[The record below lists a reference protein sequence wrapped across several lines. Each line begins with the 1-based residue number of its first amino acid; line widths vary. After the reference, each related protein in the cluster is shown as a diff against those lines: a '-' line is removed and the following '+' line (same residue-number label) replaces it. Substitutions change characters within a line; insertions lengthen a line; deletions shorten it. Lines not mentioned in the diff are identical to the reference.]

1 MIPSSFDYVA
11 PASIDDA
18 VALLRE
24 HDNAKILAGGQSLIP
39 MLKLRLAEPALVI
52 DINRIDGLGY
62 VAERSGALHIGALAR
77 EVDLDGSAAVRQRYA
92 ILLDTAA
99 VIADPLVRNSA
110 TVCGNIAH
118 GDPGNDHPATMLALG
133 ATFVARGPRG
143 NRRIPARQFFR
154 GLFDTALG
162 QDELLTE
169 IEIPEPAERSG
180 GAYLKLERKVG
191 DYATAGVA
199 VQLTLDPSGGCTAAG
214 IGLTNVGTTPIVAK
228 AAEAFL
234 RNKPL
239 DTATVAQAAEIAAGE
254 ADPVEDRRG
263 SVEYKRDIV
272 RVLATRAI
280 RLAATRAA
288 GAIAPTP
295 LPFTYS
301 AAIDQKQGLGAR
313 G

>member
-11 PASIDDA
+11 PASIEDA
-18 VALLRE
+18 VALLHE
-24 HDNAKILAGGQSLIP
+24 HEDAKILAGGQSLIP
-39 MLKLRLAEPALVI
+39 MLKLRLAEPALVV
-52 DINRIDGLGY
+52 DINRIAGLGY
-62 VAERSGALHIGALAR
+62 VAERNGALHIGALAR
-77 EVDLDGSAAVRQRYA
+77 EVDLDASAAVRQRYP
-92 ILLDTAA
+92 ILVDTAA

-143 NRRIPARQFFR
+143 DRRIPARQFFR
-154 GLFDTALG
+154 GLFETALAP
-162 QDELLTE
+162 DEVLTD
-169 IEIPEPAERSG
+169 IEIRQPAERSG

-199 VQLTLDPSGGCTAAG
+199 VQLTLDPGGGCAQVG
-214 IGLTNVGTTPIVAK
+214 IGLTNVGVTPIAAV
-228 AAEAFL
+228 AAESFL
-234 RNKPL
+234 RSKPL
-239 DTATVAQAAEIAAGE
+239 DVPTIAQAAEIAAGE

-272 RVLATRAI
+272 RVLATRAL
-280 RLAATRAA
+280 RLAASRAA
-288 GAIAPTP
+288 GAVAPTP

-301 AAIDQKQGLGAR
+301 APVSALAR
-313 G
+313 S

>member
-11 PASIDDA
+11 PATIDDA
-18 VALLRE
+18 IALLHE
-24 HDNAKILAGGQSLIP
+24 HEDAKILAGGQSLIP
-39 MLKLRLAEPALVI
+39 MLKLRLAEPALVV
-52 DINRIDGLGY
+52 DINRIAGLGY
-62 VAERSGALHIGALAR
+62 VAERNGALHIGALAR
-77 EVDLDGSAAVRQRYA
+77 ETDMEGAAAVRQRYP
-92 ILLDTAA
+92 ILVDTAA

-133 ATFVARGPRG
+133 ATFIARGPRG
-143 NRRIPARQFFR
+143 DRRIPARHFFR
-154 GLFDTALG
+154 GLFETALAP
-162 QDELLTE
+162 DEVLME
-169 IEIPEPAERSG
+169 IEIPQPGERSA
-180 GAYLKLERKVG
+180 GAYFKLERKVG

-199 VQLTLDPSGGCTAAG
+199 VQLSLHPDGGCAAAG
-214 IGLTNVGTTPIVAK
+214 IGLTNVGPTPIAAA

-239 DTATVAQAAEIAAGE
+239 DANTVAQAAEIAAGA

-263 SVEYKRDIV
+263 SVAYKRDVV
-272 RVLATRAI
+272 RVLATRAL

-288 GAIAPTP
+288 GATAPTP

-301 AAIDQKQGLGAR
+301 APVKQKQALGVR
-313 G
+313 Q

>member
-11 PASIDDA
+11 PATIDDA
-18 VALLRE
+18 VALLHE
-24 HDNAKILAGGQSLIP
+24 HDDAKVLAGGQSLIP
-39 MLKLRLAEPALVI
+39 MLKLRVAEPALVV
-52 DINRIDGLGY
+52 DINRISGLGY
-62 VAERSGALHIGALAR
+62 VTERNGALRIGALAR
-77 EVDLDGSAAVRQRYA
+77 EADLDAAPAVRQRYP

-99 VIADPLVRNSA
+99 LIADPLVRNSA

-143 NRRIPARQFFR
+143 ERRIPARQFFR
-154 GLFDTALG
+154 GLFETALAA
-162 QDELLTE
+162 DEILTE
-169 IEIPEPAERSG
+169 IEIPPAAERSS

-199 VQLTLDPSGGCTAAG
+199 VQITLAPDGGCAAAG
-214 IGLTNVGTTPIVAK
+214 IGLTNVGPTPIAAT

-239 DTATVAQAAEIAAGE
+239 DPATMAQAAEIAAGE

-272 RVLATRAI
+272 RVLATRAL

-288 GAIAPTP
+288 GTIAPTP

-301 AAIDQKQGLGAR
+301 APVNQMVR
-313 G
+313 S